1 MECQS
6 QGGATAARPGP
17 AFQPPSQGAAP
28 CCSSAQ
34 PVSLQIIHQ
43 QQQQQQQYHPAR
55 QDQSASWFGRSWKE
69 QQQYL
74 QQQQHEG
81 GSQPAAGCVLE
92 CDDGTEIAEMVVGE
106 ELGGQAGQEGGA
118 AEGEKEGE
126 EQSAALFALEGNVQ
140 QKGAVEEA
148 GVVEEAGAAGGE
160 REGEEQSAALFAG
173 KVDAQEGWAAEEGAS
188 EHGWWGQQ
196 GMAGARGCTEC
207 VAKAG
212 VPQSVVSKPAHW
224 GESQR
229 QSAGSGAESTGC
241 GVAEME
247 IDVWDGAGSAPLVA
261 PMGEQCSAVGTLSQP
276 HQPQLLHTSSVG
288 PPLLAPM
295 NERCGAVRSAGQP
308 HQPALL
314 HTSSVRP
321 PLLAQTSGP
330 HGAVRSGGQPHQP
343 ALLDASPEGTPVQ
356 QSPHALMYKRSST
369 GGHEQELGSSA

>member
-1 MECQS
+1 MLHKKQELCFSSRCANSFEVAAAPSKAVSVLRSLGCFLDVLMECQS

-126 EQSAALFALEGNVQ
+126 EQSAA
-140 QKGAVEEA
+140 
-148 GVVEEAGAAGGE
+148 
-160 REGEEQSAALFAG
+160 
-173 KVDAQEGWAAEEGAS
+173 
-188 EHGWWGQQ
+188 
-196 GMAGARGCTEC
+196 
-207 VAKAG
+207 
-212 VPQSVVSKPAHW
+212 
-224 GESQR
+224 
-229 QSAGSGAESTGC
+229 
-241 GVAEME
+241 
-247 IDVWDGAGSAPLVA
+247 
-261 PMGEQCSAVGTLSQP
+261 
-276 HQPQLLHTSSVG
+276 
-288 PPLLAPM
+288 
-295 NERCGAVRSAGQP
+295 
-308 HQPALL
+308 
-314 HTSSVRP
+314 
-321 PLLAQTSGP
+321 
-330 HGAVRSGGQPHQP
+330 
-343 ALLDASPEGTPVQ
+343 
-356 QSPHALMYKRSST
+356 
-369 GGHEQELGSSA
+369 